1 MPTEPALTAPTHA
14 HVTAS
19 RDGAEPCLPGAGDLA
34 APGRSRAIRAADRL
48 PNRGLSAQDRS
59 SATDVSAVTKTK
71 LRLAPGTERTRPAG
85 PARPAAVAAGVTVAG
100 LTFVRLTDAAV
111 AAAALRRPTAK
122 TGA

>member
-1 MPTEPALTAPTHA
+1 
-14 HVTAS
+14 
-19 RDGAEPCLPGAGDLA
+19 
-34 APGRSRAIRAADRL
+34 
-48 PNRGLSAQDRS
+48 
-59 SATDVSAVTKTK
+59 VSAVTKTK

-100 LTFVRLTDAAV
+100 LTFVPLTDAAV